1 METERTRK
9 VGIAIQKEFSEI
21 LQREVKDPRIGLVT
35 VTRVKV
41 TPDLRIAN
49 IYISIYGSA
58 EERERTLQGL
68 ESAKGYIRSLFA
80 KKLHIKF
87 IPEIRFFHDK
97 SIEEGIRISE
107 VVSKLKNKDDKKVG
121 KEEKEEKEEKVEK
134 EEKEEEEN
142 ENENEI

>member
-80 KKLHIKF
+80 KRLHIKF

>member
-1 METERTRK
+1 METERTKK

-21 LQREVKDPRIGLVT
+21 LQREVRDPRIGFVT

-41 TPDLRIAN
+41 TPDLKIAN
-49 IYISIYGSA
+49 IYISIYGST

-80 KKLHIKF
+80 KRLHIKF

-97 SIEEGIRISE
+97 SFEEGIRISE
-107 VVSKLKNKDDKKVG
+107 VMSKLKDKDDKKAG
-121 KEEKEEKEEKVEK
+121 KEK
-134 EEKEEEEN
+134 KEEEEN

>member
-1 METERTRK
+1 METERTKK

-21 LQREVKDPRIGLVT
+21 LQREVKDPRIGFVT

-41 TPDLRIAN
+41 TPGLKIAN
-49 IYISIYGSA
+49 IYISIYGST

-80 KKLHIKF
+80 KRLHIKF

-97 SIEEGIRISE
+97 SFEEGIRISE
-107 VVSKLKNKDDKKVG
+107 VMSKLKDKDDKKAG
-121 KEEKEEKEEKVEK
+121 KEK
-134 EEKEEEEN
+134 KEEEEN

>member
-80 KKLHIKF
+80 KRLHIKF

-97 SIEEGIRISE
+97 STEEGIRISE
-107 VVSKLKNKDDKKVG
+107 VMSKLKDKDDKKVG
-121 KEEKEEKEEKVEK
+121 KEKN
-134 EEKEEEEN
+134 EEEEN

>member
-21 LQREVKDPRIGLVT
+21 LQREVKDPRIGFVT

-80 KKLHIKF
+80 KRLHIKF
-87 IPEIRFFHDK
+87 IPEIKFFHDK

-121 KEEKEEKEEKVEK
+121 KE
-134 EEKEEEEN
+134 
-142 ENENEI
+142 